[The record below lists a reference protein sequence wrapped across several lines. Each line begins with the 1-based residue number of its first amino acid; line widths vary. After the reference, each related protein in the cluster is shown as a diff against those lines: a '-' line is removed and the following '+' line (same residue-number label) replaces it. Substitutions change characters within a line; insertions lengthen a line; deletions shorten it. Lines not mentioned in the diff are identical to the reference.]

1 MDGLRADLERLAAI
15 PSVAFP
21 GFPAQPVEQ
30 AHDLLVALLRD
41 VGVAHVDRI
50 ELPDTAPVI
59 YAEIPPPHPDAP
71 IVLLYSHYD
80 VQPPGDESL
89 WLSPPF
95 EPTPVEGGLRA
106 RGIADDK
113 ANVIAHLGLLR
124 VYGGRPPVGVKVVF
138 EGQEE
143 YGSPFD
149 GYPPTDPERFA
160 CDAMVIA
167 DLGNLRPGT
176 PTLTTGL
183 RGAAE
188 VVVEVRT
195 LAEPR
200 HSGEFGGAAPDAL
213 LVLVNALAT
222 LHDVHGDVAVEGLR
236 REDWAGAGYTE
247 EEFRELAGIVDEVPL
262 IGSGSLG
269 ERLWSGPA
277 ITVVGLDAP
286 GVEHAASAVVPY
298 ARAKLNLRFHPRQD
312 AAEAQG
318 LLVEHLRALR
328 PFGVPLTVTPGDTGP
343 GYEARTDG
351 PAYRAAREALAQ
363 AWGTDASYVA
373 TGGSIPL
380 VNGLAQAVPEAE
392 VLLFGAQDGRCNLHA
407 PNERVLFSELRNTVV
422 AMCGFVE
429 RYAADFQGERYVASS
444 QGEGYAADSQPAPG
458 GSADAQAAREAA
470 GNPEAGRGHEASD
483 AAREAA
489 GDPEAGRGHE
499 ASDGAREAAGDP
511 EASDAAGEAT
521 GTGPA
526 GAGEAGGG

>member
-1 MDGLRADLERLAAI
+1 MDGLRGDLVRLAAI

-21 GFPAQPVEQ
+21 GFPREPVIE
-30 AHDLLVALLRD
+30 AHDLLVGLLRGA
-41 VGVAHVDRI
+41 GVEHIERI

-59 YAEIPPPHPDAP
+59 FAEVPPPTPDAP
-71 IVLLYSHYD
+71 TVLLYSHYD
-80 VQPPGDESL
+80 VQPPGDEGL
-89 WLSPPF
+89 WHSPPF

-113 ANVIAHLGLLR
+113 SNVIAHLGMLR
-124 VYGGRPPVGVKVVF
+124 AYEGRPPVGLKIVF

-149 GYPPTDPERFA
+149 TYPPTDAERFA

-195 LAEPR
+195 LEEPR

-213 LVLVNALAT
+213 LVLVKALAT
-222 LHDVHGDVAVEGLR
+222 LHDVHGDVAVAGLR
-236 REDWAGAGYTE
+236 REEWDGAGYTE
-247 EEFRELAGIVDEVPL
+247 EEFRELAGVRDGVPL
-262 IGSGSLG
+262 VGSGSLG

-312 AAEAQG
+312 PREAQAR
-318 LLVEHLRALR
+318 LVGHLGSLR
-328 PFGVPLTVTPGDTGP
+328 PFGVALTVTAGDTGP
-343 GYEARTDG
+343 GYEAATGG
-351 PAYRAAREALAQ
+351 PAYRAARAALKE
-363 AWGTDASYVA
+363 AWGAEPSYVA

-380 VNGLAQAVPEAE
+380 VNGLARAAPGAE
-392 VLLFGAQDGRCNLHA
+392 VLLFGAQDSLCNLHA

-422 AMCGFVE
+422 AMCAFVE
-429 RYAADFQGERYVASS
+429 TYAADFRSR
-444 QGEGYAADSQPAPG
+444 G
-458 GSADAQAAREAA
+458 GTATAR
-470 GNPEAGRGHEASD
+470 
-483 AAREAA
+483 
-489 GDPEAGRGHE
+489 
-499 ASDGAREAAGDP
+499 
-511 EASDAAGEAT
+511 
-521 GTGPA
+521 
-526 GAGEAGGG
+526 